1 MFHHFKTNTNDTV
14 YKYSPNHTNHINIQ
28 KMVLPKLWS
37 KVLLATSWDSCL
49 NKSLK
54 TFSLGNHTIQ
64 NGGVLSKTDVKGTN
78 VPASGVN

>member
-1 MFHHFKTNTNDTV
+1 MTKFTNIPKTTET
-14 YKYSPNHTNHINIQ
+14 HINIQ
-28 KMVLPKLWS
+28 KMLLPKLWS

>member
-1 MFHHFKTNTNDTV
+1 ML
-14 YKYSPNHTNHINIQ
+14 
-28 KMVLPKLWS
+28 LPKLWS

-64 NGGVLSKTDVKGTN
+64 NGDVLSKTDVKGTN

>member
-1 MFHHFKTNTNDTV
+1 MTKFTIIPQTTE
-14 YKYSPNHTNHINIQ
+14 THINIQ
-28 KMVLPKLWS
+28 KMLLPKLWS